1 MPVFTD
7 ALATTGA
14 AATCCVGVLVIAVV
28 VAAVGTSATVSV
40 GGISTGGRS
49 NCGGGGGGGG
59 ASLCSSVSI
68 TVWIGG
74 ASTSIALRARPVAS
88 AQAMKTCSSR
98 IAPTTR
104 PRRVKNPEVSSRAA
118 ICVAIAVSY
127 PSTPGALA
135 ALSRL
140 EHRYPHR
147 RTRTRSPRRHAVLT
161 PKPHCLRQTLSGIRF
176 RGART
181 YKNRPAD
188 RVSARKAQQRLL
200 R

>member
-7 ALATTGA
+7 ALATRGPA
-14 AATCCVGVLVIAVV
+14 ASWWVVFLLIAVV
-28 VAAVGTSATVSV
+28 TAATGTSTTVSV

-59 ASLCSSVSI
+59 ASLWVSVSI

-88 AQAMKTCSSR
+88 AQAMNTCRSR

-127 PSTPGALA
+127 PFTPGAPA
-135 ALSRL
+135 AFRGSSTATPTA
-140 EHRYPHR
+140 EPG
-147 RTRTRSPRRHAVLT
+147 PEVPGAHAVRT
-161 PKPHCLRQTLSGIRF
+161 P
-176 RGART
+176 
-181 YKNRPAD
+181 
-188 RVSARKAQQRLL
+188 
-200 R
+200 